1 MPVTF
6 KRDYDCTIVCKK
18 STYRNSV
25 RRREKV
31 HISMTERREVEKYLL
46 ILELQRLAV
55 FNPFKKMYIRRLI
68 TFIKKEIDNSKDETI
83 NLEKIG
89 ASLYDELFRMVWKEN
104 TSTWNVQLGVLVLNY
119 FSLMNSSGTE
129 ESANSSE

>member
-1 MPVTF
+1 MICSFFVQ
-6 KRDYDCTIVCKK
+6 K

-25 RRREKV
+25 RRKREVK
-31 HISMTERREVEKYLL
+31 ISMAERREVEKFLL

-55 FNPFKKMYIRRLI
+55 FNPFKKMYINRFI
-68 TFIKKEIDNSKDETI
+68 TFIKKEIDSSKDGTV
-83 NLEKIG
+83 NLEKIE

-104 TSTWNVQLGVLVLNY
+104 TSTWNVQWGVLVLNY

-129 ESANSSE
+129 ESGDR

>member
-1 MPVTF
+1 MICSFFVQ
-6 KRDYDCTIVCKK
+6 K

-25 RRREKV
+25 RRKREVK
-31 HISMTERREVEKYLL
+31 ISMAERREVEKFLL
-46 ILELQRLAV
+46 ILELQGLAV
-55 FNPFKKMYIRRLI
+55 FNPFKKMYINRFI
-68 TFIKKEIDNSKDETI
+68 TFIKKEIDSSKDGTV
-83 NLEKIG
+83 NLEKIE

-129 ESANSSE
+129 ESGDR

>member
-1 MPVTF
+1 MICSFFVQ
-6 KRDYDCTIVCKK
+6 K

-25 RRREKV
+25 RRKREVK
-31 HISMTERREVEKYLL
+31 ISMAERREVEKFLL

-55 FNPFKKMYIRRLI
+55 FIPFKKMYINRFI
-68 TFIKKEIDNSKDETI
+68 TFIKKEIDSSKDGTV
-83 NLEKIG
+83 NLEKIE

-129 ESANSSE
+129 ESGDR

>member
-1 MPVTF
+1 MICSFFVQ
-6 KRDYDCTIVCKK
+6 K

-25 RRREKV
+25 RRKREVK
-31 HISMTERREVEKYLL
+31 ISMAERREVEKFLL
-46 ILELQRLAV
+46 ILELQGLAV
-55 FNPFKKMYIRRLI
+55 SNPFKKMYINRFI
-68 TFIKKEIDNSKDETI
+68 TFIKKEIDSSKDGTV
-83 NLEKIG
+83 NLEKIE

-129 ESANSSE
+129 ESGDR

>member
-1 MPVTF
+1 MICSFFVQ
-6 KRDYDCTIVCKK
+6 K

-31 HISMTERREVEKYLL
+31 QISMTERREVEKFLL

-55 FNPFKKMYIRRLI
+55 FNPFKKMYINRFI
-68 TFIKKEIDNSKDETI
+68 TFIKKEIDSSKDGTV
-83 NLEKIG
+83 NLEKIE

>member
-1 MPVTF
+1 MICSFFVQ
-6 KRDYDCTIVCKK
+6 K

-25 RRREKV
+25 RRKREVK
-31 HISMTERREVEKYLL
+31 ISMAERREVEKFLL

-55 FNPFKKMYIRRLI
+55 FNPFKKMYINRFI
-68 TFIKKEIDNSKDETI
+68 TFIKKEIDSSKDGTV
-83 NLEKIG
+83 NLEKIE

-119 FSLMNSSGTE
+119 FSLMNSSCTE
-129 ESANSSE
+129 ESGDR